1 MPTADEPPPLR
12 IGALAAA
19 VGLNPK
25 TIRYYETLG
34 LLPAPRRTAT
44 GYRLYGEA
52 DREQL
57 GFILKAKAVGLT
69 LTEIGEVLALRR
81 AGEPPCGRV
90 LALLDE
96 KLAAVDRQLQAL
108 SAFRREL
115 VALKASA
122 GAAMDRP
129 APVCAILERPVPQ
142 PA

>member
-52 DREQL
+52 DRE
-57 GFILKAKAVGLT
+57 
-69 LTEIGEVLALRR
+69 
-81 AGEPPCGRV
+81 
-90 LALLDE
+90 
-96 KLAAVDRQLQAL
+96 
-108 SAFRREL
+108 
-115 VALKASA
+115 
-122 GAAMDRP
+122 
-129 APVCAILERPVPQ
+129 
-142 PA
+142 